1 MHLKTEMCIKFG
13 NFFYS
18 TTEALE
24 NYAPSEHNAQIS
36 FLWLV

>member
-1 MHLKTEMCIKFG
+1 MHLKTEMYIKFG
-13 NFFYS
+13 SFFYS

>member
-1 MHLKTEMCIKFG
+1 MRIKFG

-24 NYAPSEHNAQIS
+24 NYVPLEHNAQIL
-36 FLWLV
+36 FLWLVKESPH

>member
-1 MHLKTEMCIKFG
+1 MYLKTEMCFKFG

-24 NYAPSEHNAQIS
+24 NYASSEHNAQIS